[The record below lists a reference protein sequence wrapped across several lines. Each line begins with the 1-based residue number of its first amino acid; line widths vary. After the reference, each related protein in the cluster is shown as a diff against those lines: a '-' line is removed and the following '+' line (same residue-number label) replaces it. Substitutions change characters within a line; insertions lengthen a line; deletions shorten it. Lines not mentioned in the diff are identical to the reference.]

1 MEKSKLSGARHWLTG
16 SLAHWLIGSLLRGRF
31 PPSGPA
37 PAGQVRSV
45 SFLLH
50 TSQSSSFPSFPV
62 QPASLSLHTSS
73 PDQTSVLPSYL
84 DTSTFT
90 STVQQSRTSNTTTLT
105 KLRPHSLPQSHFN
118 PHAPQCGLRFRPPIN
133 RFLRC
138 PVLSCTTHPAVDYLT
153 SNCILQPPHYSTS
166 TIARTA
172 CTKRSTR
179 PSLYDRNE
187 YCPLLSPLSVAQ
199 SDPGFN
205 SID

>member
-16 SLAHWLIGSLLRGRF
+16 SLAPCFEVPPFSSCPGR
-31 PPSGPA
+31 S
-37 PAGQVRSV
+37 GQVCLV
-45 SFLLH
+45 S
-50 TSQSSSFPSFPV
+50 SSYQSSSFPSFPV
-62 QPASLSLHTSS
+62 QPAFHFTPRAQTRQASFRLTSTPRPLPRLSSRAGLRTPPPLPSFDLSLS
-73 PDQTSVLPSYL
+73 
-84 DTSTFT
+84 
-90 STVQQSRTSNTTTLT
+90 RI
-105 KLRPHSLPQSHFN
+105 SHFN

-138 PVLSCTTHPAVDYLT
+138 PVLSCPVPHPAVDYLT